1 MTIARG
7 LKTSSPVK
15 VKAGEHKAIAGSFGD
30 PNPGRA
36 ERAWN
41 FAVSP
46 RSSRRYRPFLHGPS
60 GAGTAER
67 FIRNSLQDRIGVENR
82 PRYPLRRTTNG
93 EYNKT
98 RN

>member
-15 VKAGEHKAIAGSFGD
+15 VKAGEHKAITGSFGD
-30 PNPGRA
+30 PDPGCA
-36 ERAWN
+36 ETARN
-41 FAVSP
+41 FPRRP

-67 FIRNSLQDRIGVENR
+67 FLRHTLQDRFGVENR

-93 EYNKT
+93 
-98 RN
+98 